1 ACFCCSLALA
11 DPPPTLH
18 FEIPAG
24 EAQKTLLQFV
34 TQSNIEMLYSSDDVR
49 GITTHPVSGDLTVEQ
64 ALRTMIAG
72 TGLEISFENDFT
84 FASIKPTAKIDTGPE
99 TPLSRTAA
107 LAARE
112 TPRGL
117 PQVPAQAFASEQKLE
132 EVVITGTLMHG
143 VVDVVSP
150 LQFVTRNDM
159 NRTSYA
165 SVQDALQALTFSS
178 KAGPNEDTGATGN
191 FGRGAAV
198 NLRGLGAGATL
209 TLIDGH
215 RQPVS
220 GALGDFV
227 DISNIPWSAV
237 ERIEVLP
244 DGASALYGSDAIAGV
259 VNIIMRKDFR
269 GAETWARIGG
279 AP

>member
-1 ACFCCSLALA
+1 
-11 DPPPTLH
+11 
-18 FEIPAG
+18 
-24 EAQKTLLQFV
+24 
-34 TQSNIEMLYSSDDVR
+34 MLYSSDDVR
-49 GITTHPVSGDLTVEQ
+49 GITTHAFAGDLTVEQ
-64 ALRTMIAG
+64 APSQMIAG
-72 TGLEISFENDFT
+72 TGLEMAFENEFT
-84 FASIKPTAKIDTGPE
+84 FASIKPTAKIETGPG
-99 TPLSRTAA
+99 TAQVVAA
-107 LAARE
+107 LAPRE
-112 TPRGL
+112 AIPSL
-117 PQVPAQAFASEQKLE
+117 PQGSAQALANEQKLE

-165 SVQDALQALTFSS
+165 TVQDALQALTFSS

-191 FGRGAAV
+191 FGRGVGA

-220 GALGDFV
+220 GALGDYV

-259 VNIIMRKDFR
+259 VNIIMRKDLR
-269 GAETWARIGG
+269 GAETWARLGSTPDG
-279 AP
+279 ADEKLVAQLF